1 MTERILLVEDE
12 EDLRMTLS
20 DRLKA
25 EGYALDAAADG
36 EAGLRKAVEGAYDLV
51 VLDVMPRY
59 AKSRDRH
66 AHHHAYRAR
75 TAGGQGAGIENRR
88 R

>member
-25 EGYALDAAADG
+25 EGYEL
-36 EAGLRKAVEGAYDLV
+36 
-51 VLDVMPRY
+51 
-59 AKSRDRH
+59 
-66 AHHHAYRAR
+66 
-75 TAGGQGAGIENRR
+75 
-88 R
+88 

>member
-25 EGYALDAAADG
+25 EGYALETAAG
-36 EAGLRKAVEGAYDLV
+36 KNVEAGQ
-51 VLDVMPRY
+51 
-59 AKSRDRH
+59 S
-66 AHHHAYRAR
+66 
-75 TAGGQGAGIENRR
+75 
-88 R
+88 